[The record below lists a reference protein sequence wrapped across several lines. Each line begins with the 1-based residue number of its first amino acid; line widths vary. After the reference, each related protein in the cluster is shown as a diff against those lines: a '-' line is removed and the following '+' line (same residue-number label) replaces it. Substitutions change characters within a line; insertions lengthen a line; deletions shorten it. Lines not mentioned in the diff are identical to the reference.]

1 MAAHALHRRA
11 ASLSLA
17 VMHRSFSCTT
27 QGHMTKREQF
37 TAIRNQLD
45 SLMSAT
51 DRDMYHVL
59 DHLDDLIDDL
69 RIDEERAA
77 LLTN

>member
-1 MAAHALHRRA
+1 
-11 ASLSLA
+11 
-17 VMHRSFSCTT
+17 
-27 QGHMTKREQF
+27 MTKREQF

-51 DRDMYHVL
+51 DRDLYAVL